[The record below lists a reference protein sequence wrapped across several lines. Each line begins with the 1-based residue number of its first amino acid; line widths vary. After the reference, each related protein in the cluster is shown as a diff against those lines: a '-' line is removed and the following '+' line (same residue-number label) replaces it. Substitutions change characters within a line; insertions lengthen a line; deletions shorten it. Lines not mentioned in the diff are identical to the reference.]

1 MAAEKETIFDYMVDE
16 HTRTWRL
23 WEAETWTPPKRLLFS
38 QLLIP
43 TSDSTRAEYI
53 IEKIGKMPVM
63 RNEKRK
69 EPGNQ
74 STLLVGGPGTA
85 KTSVVLMYTSK
96 FDSEKMMFNRIKF
109 SSATTP
115 FNF

>member
-1 MAAEKETIFDYMVDE
+1 MA
-16 HTRTWRL
+16 
-23 WEAETWTPPKRLLFS
+23 PKRLMFS

-53 IEKIGKMPVM
+53 INKIAKMPVM

-69 EPGNQ
+69 EQGNQ

-96 FDSEKMMFNRIKF
+96 FNNDVMMFKRINF